1 MALPKYPL
9 LYVSEKDI
17 DLLLLE
23 ELTVS
28 RPFGLWFARQGGLEV
43 SGWAELLGAWHSV
56 SDSTLGES
64 DLLAVWREPG
74 GDRVALLIED
84 KIDACAQPEQGARY
98 RLRGQQG
105 IDEGDWDSFET
116 CMVAPA
122 RYLDSSTDAREYGAT
137 ISYEDVREFLGMD
150 PHADERA
157 RYRASVLLSAI
168 EQQRRGYSPEID
180 EYVSRF
186 WISFWQA
193 SLDRCPRLAM
203 SEPGPKPAGAGWIW
217 VRPPEL
223 GRRRSI
229 GFKLLL
235 GIVDLQI
242 DGAVDQAERI
252 DRICVDTLRGEVRA
266 FRTGKSASL
275 RVEVDPVDVTQDFE
289 SQLASVESAFDGA
302 NRLLEA
308 WKEIEGEIPVE

>member
-9 LYVSEKDI
+9 LYVSERDI

-28 RPFGLWFARQGGLEV
+28 RSFGLWFARQGGLDV
-43 SGWAELLGAWHSV
+43 SGQAELVGAWHSV
-56 SDSTLGES
+56 SDATLGES
-64 DLLAVWREPG
+64 DLLAVWREPNG
-74 GDRVALLIED
+74 HKAALLIED

-105 IDEGDWDSFET
+105 VKEREWDSFET

-122 RYLDSSTDAREYGAT
+122 RYLESSKDAREYGAT
-137 ISYEDVREFLGMD
+137 FSYEDVREFLGMD

-180 EYVSRF
+180 EHVSQF
-186 WISFWQA
+186 WIAFWQT
-193 SLDRCPRLAM
+193 SLDRCPRLGM
-203 SEPGPKPAGAGWIW
+203 SEPGLKPAGAGWIW

-223 GRRRSI
+223 GSSRRI
-229 GFKLLL
+229 AFKLLL

-242 DGAVDQAERI
+242 DGAVDKTESI
-252 DRICVDTLRGEVRA
+252 DQVCLETLNGDIRA
-266 FRTGKSASL
+266 FSTGKSASL

-289 SQLASVESAFDGA
+289 SQLASVESVFDGA
-302 NRLLEA
+302 NRLLDA
-308 WKEIEGEIPVE
+308 FKQIEGELPVE